1 MFAEQLLC
9 KAAAVKMSEAATTT
23 PAEMEQLKQQAEAQM
38 RRSAPPLS
46 GKHAKRRKTG
56 QEGDERH
63 ADDTVVGRF
72 SYAADTAI
80 AAGSNCLMASCG
92 FNRQRS
98 AAKELLSI
106 VKPLLPEGTQL
117 QMVKVGCRGLAVVRV
132 EAAPGAGD
140 SPPVNMTALVG
151 QVLDQIQTG
160 RLKHTKFCERIVP
173 AETTCLLTAA
183 AVEGALTRVV
193 SSYVSSLQR
202 DRSSTDAGG
211 DGASAGQQQPL
222 EFAVMYKSR
231 GVDKQVLAE
240 MEQEAA
246 KQQQVQAGQQQQ
258 NEEANKLDDKQQ
270 DPAKG
275 GTSEQGQQ
283 PQQPATA
290 SGAAGAGSSSIKG
303 LDRQRIIDM
312 AAAVMERCCKDTG
325 GAKVNLRHPQ
335 VVVMV
340 EAVPLLKQQMVCA
353 VAMLPNS
360 MISSAHKLKI
370 KATSAN
376 EEASKQQD
384 GKQ

>member
-1 MFAEQLLC
+1 M
-9 KAAAVKMSEAATTT
+9 
-23 PAEMEQLKQQAEAQM
+23 
-38 RRSAPPLS
+38 
-46 GKHAKRRKTG
+46 
-56 QEGDERH
+56 
-63 ADDTVVGRF
+63 
-72 SYAADTAI
+72 
-80 AAGSNCLMASCG
+80 
-92 FNRQRS
+92 
-98 AAKELLSI
+98 
-106 VKPLLPEGTQL
+106 
-117 QMVKVGCRGLAVVRV
+117 
-132 EAAPGAGD
+132 
-140 SPPVNMTALVG
+140 
-151 QVLDQIQTG
+151 
-160 RLKHTKFCERIVP
+160 P

-335 VVVMV
+335 VCTLLENRMTEENTVCSHQEMSGTGVLCLRTFACSAARLWLPFSSNDQSWFSAAVLNPLRVASNMRGTVQVVVMV